1 MRRRGVLLTIVGPWR
16 RAVIP
21 AIVRNEAVVLGNGLS
36 LRFPEP
42 DVREG
47 AMHEDDRSACPLF
60 DVGRLHA
67 VDTQLARLRWGF
79 RARLQGEATTHRDD
93 DRKPEAREP
102 GHDRL
107 LPLVSVRAP
116 NVTYQPRRALCAVG
130 CMRLLGGRPRHLL
143 ATTLPYE
150 DFAIFGGSSLN
161 VSEPVPG
168 GTHAIER
175 KNARATLWSIR
186 RIRDF
191 RVLLALALLEQGI
204 RQAPSLNPLLRF
216 GKRHPYGKV
225 TMKLFNSCLGLTLE
239 RRATAR

>member
-1 MRRRGVLLTIVGPWR
+1 MRRRGVLLTIVGPWGR
-16 RAVIP
+16 TVIP
-21 AIVRNEAVVLGNGLS
+21 VIVGNEAVVLGNGLS

-60 DVGRLHA
+60 DVGQLHA

-116 NVTYQPRRALCAVG
+116 N
-130 CMRLLGGRPRHLL
+130 GR
-143 ATTLPYE
+143 
-150 DFAIFGGSSLN
+150 G
-161 VSEPVPG
+161 
-168 GTHAIER
+168 
-175 KNARATLWSIR
+175 
-186 RIRDF
+186 
-191 RVLLALALLEQGI
+191 
-204 RQAPSLNPLLRF
+204 
-216 GKRHPYGKV
+216 
-225 TMKLFNSCLGLTLE
+225 E
-239 RRATAR
+239 RRAKRVRSTAGLAADQAESGSSWSTVGG

>member
-1 MRRRGVLLTIVGPWR
+1 MRRRGVLLTIVGPWG

-21 AIVRNEAVVLGNGLS
+21 VIVGNEAVVLGNGLS

-60 DVGRLHA
+60 DVGQLHA
-67 VDTQLARLRWGF
+67 VDTQLARRRWGF

-116 NVTYQPRRALCAVG
+116 NAAVSGARSASAQARSWAASIALEASN
-130 CMRLLGGRPRHLL
+130 H
-143 ATTLPYE
+143 
-150 DFAIFGGSSLN
+150 
-161 VSEPVPG
+161 
-168 GTHAIER
+168 
-175 KNARATLWSIR
+175 
-186 RIRDF
+186 
-191 RVLLALALLEQGI
+191 
-204 RQAPSLNPLLRF
+204 
-216 GKRHPYGKV
+216 
-225 TMKLFNSCLGLTLE
+225 
-239 RRATAR
+239 

>member
-1 MRRRGVLLTIVGPWR
+1 MRRRGVLLTIVGPWS

-21 AIVRNEAVVLGNGLS
+21 VIIGNEAVVLGNGLS

-60 DVGRLHA
+60 DVGQLHA
-67 VDTQLARLRWGF
+67 VDTQLARRRWGF

-116 NVTYQPRRALCAVG
+116 NAP
-130 CMRLLGGRPRHLL
+130 
-143 ATTLPYE
+143 
-150 DFAIFGGSSLN
+150 D
-161 VSEPVPG
+161 
-168 GTHAIER
+168 
-175 KNARATLWSIR
+175 
-186 RIRDF
+186 
-191 RVLLALALLEQGI
+191 
-204 RQAPSLNPLLRF
+204 QAPQRAKRAAVACIRKFDGRMTRSRF
-216 GKRHPYGKV
+216 VV
-225 TMKLFNSCLGLTLE
+225 TAASSPERNEDLE
-239 RRATAR
+239 RRWSDDLPT